1 MREPFIPVNSR
12 IPQKL
17 WKDLHE
23 QVFSKANPEAE
34 FANFSE
40 SLRYFADL
48 GLKAKALMSE
58 VENPEFLKELEGLR
72 DSTKQYEILESMDKD
87 SRSALALALEMVE
100 KHKWEQ
106 KKFV

>member
-1 MREPFIPVNSR
+1 MKEPFIAVNSR

-17 WKDLHE
+17 WKDLHAE
-23 QVFSKANPEAE
+23 VFSKANPDGD
-34 FANFSE
+34 FGNFSE
-40 SLRYFADL
+40 SLRYYSDL
-48 GLKAKALMSE
+48 GLKAAALMKE
-58 VENPEFLKELEGLR
+58 VKNPEFLKELEGLR
-72 DSTKQYEILESMDKD
+72 DQTRQYEILESMDAD

>member
-17 WKDLHE
+17 WKELHE
-23 QVFSKANPEAE
+23 QVFSRSNPEAE
-34 FANFSE
+34 FGNFSE
-40 SLRYFADL
+40 ALRYFSDL

-58 VENPEFLKELEGLR
+58 VENPEFLKEMEGLR
-72 DSTKQYEILESMDKD
+72 DNTRQYEILESMDDD
-87 SRSALALALEMVE
+87 SRKALALALEMVE

-106 KKFV
+106 RKIV